1 MTNQPA
7 KSTAGTP
14 NDSIKFDEITP
25 TNAKM
30 ELMMSEDVPNQR
42 NLSNTRSDSYRPPN
56 QWNQIAENDSLL
68 TQTSV
73 DTSSPAW
80 DTKYTYSNPIP
91 ETYIN
96 EIGGN
101 DDRPETVG
109 DPNWE
114 PNIAT
119 PPFPD
124 YISGHSTIGGSAAP
138 VFTSSL
144 NNNYFVENSTSRI
157 FEEGIFVAPQLDI

>member
-1 MTNQPA
+1 
-7 KSTAGTP
+7 
-14 NDSIKFDEITP
+14 
-25 TNAKM
+25 M

-80 DTKYTYSNPIP
+80 DTKYTNHQP
-91 ETYIN
+91 E
-96 EIGGN
+96 
-101 DDRPETVG
+101 
-109 DPNWE
+109 
-114 PNIAT
+114 
-119 PPFPD
+119 F
-124 YISGHSTIGGSAAP
+124 YISGHSTIGGSVAP

-144 NNNYFVENSTSRI
+144 NNNSFVENSTSRI
-157 FEEGIFVAPQLDI
+157 FEEGIFVAHQLDI